1 MLYPPDTIKHNSHH
15 RARMSTNTTNEAQT
29 NTLGSRIRSERLRLR
44 LTQDAFSKGVGVH
57 RRTQVNYESGVR
69 EPDTIYLESAAR
81 LGVDVA
87 YVLTGER
94 KDDWSQSLVH
104 LVDVLLDL
112 LHITKLEGEFH
123 EIWKIAHDER
133 VLWALLQKSPLI
145 LEAAHLSDAIERLE
159 FVLETKSMALT
170 AEAKADVVIRLYR
183 EAKTQGKPVDL
194 QTVAAFIKARL

>member
-1 MLYPPDTIKHNSHH
+1 
-15 RARMSTNTTNEAQT
+15 MSTNTTNEAQT

-133 VLWALLQKSPLI
+133 VAFFGGVAIQDKADRALWALLQKSPLI

>member
-1 MLYPPDTIKHNSHH
+1 
-15 RARMSTNTTNEAQT
+15 MSTKSTNEEQT
-29 NTLGSRIRSERLRLR
+29 NTRGLRIRSERLRLH

-69 EPDTIYLESAAR
+69 EPDTIYLEAAAR

-112 LHITKLEGEFH
+112 LHLTKLDGEFH
-123 EIWKIAHDER
+123 EIWKIAHDEQVAFLQGGVIQDKADR
-133 VLWALLQKSPLI
+133 ALWALLQKSPLI
-145 LEAAHLSDAIERLE
+145 LEAAPLSDAIERLE
-159 FVLETKSMALT
+159 FVLETKSIVLT